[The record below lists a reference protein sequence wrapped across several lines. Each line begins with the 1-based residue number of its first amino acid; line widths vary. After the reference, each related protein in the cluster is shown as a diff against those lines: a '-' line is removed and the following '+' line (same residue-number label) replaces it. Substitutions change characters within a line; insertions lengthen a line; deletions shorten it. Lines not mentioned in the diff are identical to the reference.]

1 MENQATMSDFDSIL
15 ASRGVTRRSFM
26 KLCAGIAAAAGLSQ
40 LAVPRVAQALEESVI
55 GATSGNLYPVIWIE
69 GASCTGCTESFAQV
83 ETPDVASV
91 VLDMISLN
99 YSETLSAAAGHSVEE
114 AKAQTIAA
122 GNYILIYEGA
132 VLEAFDGNALRVAGE
147 TGITALVEAA
157 ESANAVVAVGSCAV
171 NGGWMAAA
179 PNPAQAL
186 GVQQYLKKVGVATP
200 VVNVPGCPVNPEW
213 VMSVLV
219 DVVVMKDMDLLV
231 NRLNEFNM
239 PGDLFNQTIHDNCE
253 RRGHF
258 ENGEFVYEFGSKE
271 EEMGY
276 CLYPVGCKGP
286 QTRALCGVTLWNNRR
301 SWCVQS
307 GAPCI
312 GCCEANPNNPGDNWA
327 EVNTPFYKRMR
338 DLRIGPLSLQP
349 TTIAV
354 TITGI
359 VAAALVVHGFGMK
372 LSGRMD
378 GGAPFEKIR
387 KWDAKHPDQEIGTY
401 ADPVAGGPVLDDE
414 LLQKNADML
423 KMGTIE
429 TAREAE
435 RSVVDIQ
442 TLQHTNEQLIS
453 TLDEVMNI
461 QREGAQKR
469 REAEAELGRI
479 EGQLKQKL
487 LELRG

>member
-1 MENQATMSDFDSIL
+1 MENQATMSEFDSIL
-15 ASRGVTRRSFM
+15 ASRGVSRRSFM
-26 KLCAGIAAAAGLSQ
+26 KLCVGIAAAGLSP
-40 LAVPRVAQALEESVI
+40 LAVPRVASALEESVI
-55 GATSGNLYPVIWIE
+55 GATSGDLYPVIWIE

-91 VLDMISLN
+91 VLDLISLN

-114 AKAQTIAA
+114 AKAQTIKA

-186 GVQQYLKKVGVATP
+186 GVQQYLEKVGVATP

-219 DVVVMKDMDLLV
+219 DVVVMKDMDLLL
-231 NRLNEFNM
+231 NRLSDFNM
-239 PGDLFNQTIHDNCE
+239 PGDLFDQTIHDNCE

-258 ENGEFVYEFGSKE
+258 ENGEFVYEFGSE
-271 EEMGY
+271 EEAKGY
-276 CLYPVGCKGP
+276 CLYPVGCRGP
-286 QTRALCGVTLWNNRR
+286 QTRAVCGVTLYNNRR

-312 GCCEANPNNPGDNWA
+312 GCCESNPMNPGQNWV
-327 EVNTPFYKRMR
+327 ETNTPFYKRFR
-338 DLRIGPLSLQP
+338 DLRVGGLTFQP
-349 TTIAV
+349 GTVAWVV
-354 TITGI
+354 TGL

-372 LSGRMD
+372 KTGRMD
-378 GGAPFEKIR
+378 GGADFEKIR
-387 KWDAKHPDQEIGTY
+387 KWDKEHPEASIGTY
-401 ADPVAGGPVLDDE
+401 ADPVEGGPVID
-414 LLQKNADML
+414 ADRVAAN
-423 KMGTIE
+423 
-429 TAREAE
+429 TARPAKK
-435 RSVVDIQ
+435 
-442 TLQHTNEQLIS
+442 N
-453 TLDEVMNI
+453 
-461 QREGAQKR
+461 
-469 REAEAELGRI
+469 
-479 EGQLKQKL
+479 
-487 LELRG
+487 

>member
-99 YSETLSAAAGHSVEE
+99 YSETLSAAAGHSMEE

-258 ENGEFVYEFGSKE
+258 ENGEFVYEFGSE
-271 EEMGY
+271 EEAKGY
-276 CLYPVGCKGP
+276 CLYALGCKGP
-286 QTRALCGVTLWNNRR
+286 QTKANCPQVRWNRR
-301 SWCVQS
+301 VSWCVAS

-312 GCCEANPNNPGDNWA
+312 GCCNGDPPTTVRNWID
-327 EVNTPFYKRMR
+327 VDSPFLGRLKT
-338 DLRIGPLSLQP
+338 LRLGSIAFQP
-349 TTIAV
+349 TPIALGV
-354 TITGI
+354 TGLLT
-359 VAAALVVHGFGMK
+359 AALVVHGIGMK
-372 LSGRMD
+372 ATGRTK
-378 GGAPFEKIR
+378 GGAPFEKER
-387 KWDAKHPDQEIGTY
+387 EWDIKHGKKEPSTV
-401 ADPVAGGPVLDDE
+401 PVVE
-414 LLQKNADML
+414 EQV
-423 KMGTIE
+423 I
-429 TAREAE
+429 
-435 RSVVDIQ
+435 VDV
-442 TLQHTNEQLIS
+442 E
-453 TLDEVMNI
+453 
-461 QREGAQKR
+461 EG
-469 REAEAELGRI
+469 E
-479 EGQLKQKL
+479 
-487 LELRG
+487 

>member
-1 MENQATMSDFDSIL
+1 
-15 ASRGVTRRSFM
+15 
-26 KLCAGIAAAAGLSQ
+26 
-40 LAVPRVAQALEESVI
+40 
-55 GATSGNLYPVIWIE
+55 
-69 GASCTGCTESFAQV
+69 
-83 ETPDVASV
+83 
-91 VLDMISLN
+91 
-99 YSETLSAAAGHSVEE
+99 
-114 AKAQTIAA
+114 
-122 GNYILIYEGA
+122 
-132 VLEAFDGNALRVAGE
+132 
-147 TGITALVEAA
+147 
-157 ESANAVVAVGSCAV
+157 
-171 NGGWMAAA
+171 MAAA

-414 LLQKNADML
+414 LLQKNAEPRNND
-423 KMGTIE
+423 
-429 TAREAE
+429 
-435 RSVVDIQ
+435 
-442 TLQHTNEQLIS
+442 
-453 TLDEVMNI
+453 
-461 QREGAQKR
+461 
-469 REAEAELGRI
+469 
-479 EGQLKQKL
+479 
-487 LELRG
+487 

>member
-1 MENQATMSDFDSIL
+1 MQTMLS
-15 ASRGVTRRSFM
+15 
-26 KLCAGIAAAAGLSQ
+26 GIK
-40 LAVPRVAQALEESVI
+40 P
-55 GATSGNLYPVIWIE
+55 
-69 GASCTGCTESFAQV
+69 TGR
-83 ETPDVASV
+83 
-91 VLDMISLN
+91 L
-99 YSETLSAAAGHSVEE
+99 TL
-114 AKAQTIAA
+114 
-122 GNYILIYEGA
+122 GNYIGAIRQFVEYQDEYEMYIFIANLHAITVAQDPKELKQNTKDLI
-132 VLEAFDGNALRVAGE
+132 ALYLACGLDSEKVTLFLQSDVHQHAELGWILTCHSYMGELQRMTQYKDKTAKGE

-414 LLQKNADML
+414 LLQKNAEPRNND
-423 KMGTIE
+423 
-429 TAREAE
+429 
-435 RSVVDIQ
+435 
-442 TLQHTNEQLIS
+442 
-453 TLDEVMNI
+453 
-461 QREGAQKR
+461 
-469 REAEAELGRI
+469 
-479 EGQLKQKL
+479 
-487 LELRG
+487 